1 MAVQFVSIYPCCYCV
16 ALFTLAVF
24 PFVGFCEDLL
34 PYPVGLYPFNKD
46 YETADASC
54 YGNLRGKV
62 QNVHLATGPFEQAE
76 TAYEFA
82 GIGTSHVTIPQ
93 SPHLDVKTSI
103 TILVWIHQ
111 TAHAGSVIQYLNG
124 EGDVGLYTSRTTSV
138 SAKFADRT
146 RKSFSSVNN
155 GNHSINLQ
163 NKWQYIGVS
172 YDHNT
177 GMAILWINGK
187 DVQKKYLGKF
197 ELSTDNDIRV
207 GGGQG
212 KGDSFQGQISCLQI
226 YDRALTG
233 VEVADVK
240 NRCDEHSLA
249 TPVNCKTIAAPAGCG
264 VPMTTQSETFYSPGY
279 PKGYPYN
286 AKCVWEIE
294 VPSGYVISLQ
304 LRKFSLEVSYTKWP
318 NCPDYVIVRDGIN
331 SWCDKLKALCGGAE
345 DWNEEIVSTGNGM
358 RVEFESSKNG
368 SASGFMATYKATP
381 VDEVLKEEDEEM
393 IDFSR
398 HYTGIVI
405 GVACAAIFA
414 ILSIITFSHT
424 KRRLQERRHGSLTQ
438 SGGRQISYS
447 DNDIFQQN
455 APPTYDDVMR
465 YPELYPPT
473 PCQGSLANTPA
484 ATPRRGSPVSTPTT
498 PRRSLDRH
506 RSPMVI
512 PKIGTPVGMPLF
524 NPRPRPSSSLQ
535 STLSV
540 SIQRGISPLAR
551 AELTPQQSRQADHL
565 SSDEHDDD
573 DDDDE
578 LPPYP
583 GITGQPTRGDYTAL
597 SMDVDS
603 VLDQVRE
610 TLEQRRFTLRRGSN
624 PSLSDNNSVHSRV
637 SGTVNAQSGSL
648 PFSGVVNNSGPLQER
663 TEPNI
668 TPNTSL
674 SSVDGNGYINPWISS
689 KIPRGNRYGGILR
702 SIESD
707 V

>member
-1 MAVQFVSIYPCCYCV
+1 M
-16 ALFTLAVF
+16 
-24 PFVGFCEDLL
+24 
-34 PYPVGLYPFNKD
+34 
-46 YETADASC
+46 
-54 YGNLRGKV
+54 
-62 QNVHLATGPFEQAE
+62 
-76 TAYEFA
+76 
-82 GIGTSHVTIPQ
+82 
-93 SPHLDVKTSI
+93 
-103 TILVWIHQ
+103 
-111 TAHAGSVIQYLNG
+111 
-124 EGDVGLYTSRTTSV
+124 
-138 SAKFADRT
+138 
-146 RKSFSSVNN
+146 
-155 GNHSINLQ
+155 
-163 NKWQYIGVS
+163 QYIGVS
-172 YDHNT
+172 FSYNT
-177 GMAILWINGK
+177 GMATLWIDGK
-187 DVQKKYLGKF
+187 DVQIKYLGKF
-197 ELSTDNDIRV
+197 ELSTDHDIRI

-212 KGDSFQGQISCLQI
+212 KGDSFQGRISCLQI
-226 YDRALTG
+226 YNRALTKN
-233 VEVADVK
+233 EVAAVR
-240 NRCDEHSLA
+240 NRCNEHSLA
-249 TPVNCKTIAAPAGCG
+249 TPVNCNTIAAPAGCG
-264 VPMTTQSETFYSPGY
+264 VTMTSLSETFYSPGY

-286 AKCVWEIE
+286 ANCVWEIE
-294 VPSGYVISLQ
+294 VPSGFVISLQ
-304 LRKFSLEVSYTKWP
+304 LRKFSLEVSSMKWP
-318 NCPDYVIVRDGIN
+318 NCPDFVIVLDGVT
-331 SWCDKLKALCGGAE
+331 SWSEKLKALCGGAE
-345 DWNEEIVSTGNGM
+345 GWERKIVSSKNGM
-358 RVEFESSKNG
+358 RVEFKSNKDG
-368 SASGFMATYKATP
+368 SAPGFMATYTATP

-424 KRRLQERRHGSLTQ
+424 RRRLRERRHGSLTQ
-438 SGGRQISYS
+438 SGRRQISYS

-498 PRRSLDRH
+498 PRRSFDRH

-512 PKIGTPVGMPLF
+512 PKVGTPVGMPLF
-524 NPRPRPSSSLQ
+524 NPRQRPSSSLQ
-535 STLSV
+535 STLSF
-540 SIQRGISPLAR
+540 SMQRGISPLAR

-610 TLEQRRFTLRRGSN
+610 TLEQRRFTLRNGSN
-624 PSLSDNNSVHSRV
+624 PSLSDNNSVRSHTSE
-637 SGTVNAQSGSL
+637 TVNAQRSSL
-648 PFSGVVNNSGPLQER
+648 PLSGGLNNLGPLQER
-663 TEPNI
+663 TEPSR
-668 TPNTSL
+668 TPNTSI
-674 SSVDGNGYINPWISS
+674 SSVDGNGYANPWVSS